1 MESQTVE
8 KDRLH
13 LEYERGGDTI
23 QVQILDQEAATFTA
37 DELSGVIRLL
47 ADARKALLPPVEIS
61 NPVAGQTVQIALTTR
76 WYVDHRPNGNQV
88 LMLLHMG
95 LGWIAIDLSPAE
107 AERVSGL
114 LMQTFKP
121 GSIPR
126 AN

>member
-1 MESQTVE
+1 MAER
-8 KDRLH
+8 DRLR
-13 LEYERGGDTI
+13 LEYKPGGDTI
-23 QVQILDQEAATFTA
+23 RMQTLDQEAVTFTA
-37 DELSGVIRLL
+37 DELSDVIRLL

-61 NPVAGQTVQIALTTR
+61 DPVAGQTVQIALTTR
-76 WYVDHRPNGNQV
+76 WYVDHRPNGNQI

-95 LGWIAIDLSPAE
+95 LGWMAIDLSPAE

-121 GSIPR
+121 GSVPR

>member
-1 MESQTVE
+1 MESQMAE
-8 KDRLH
+8 SDRIRVRF
-13 LEYERGGDTI
+13 EPGGNTI
-23 QVQILDQEAATFTA
+23 QVQILDQDAATFTA
-37 DELSGVIRLL
+37 DELSAVIRLL

-61 NPVAGQTVQIALTTR
+61 DPVVGQRVQIGLTTR

-95 LGWIAIDLSPAE
+95 LGWIAIDLSSAE
-107 AERVSGL
+107 AERVSGV

-121 GSIPR
+121 GSVPR